1 MTHIS
6 DMMPS
11 HNCSINII
19 LHTVYKLSINVVLFC
34 HAYHTLPMI
43 NSSKP
48 ITLPSYLVH
57 PYRLPHDPHP
67 SYDAF
72 RKLFDLFTLSCH
84 SYITH
89 PNGTLNAY
97 PSLRST
103 IYHTILYSSHYPGS
117 HYPFIF
123 NICPHKSTTLTQSNC
138 I

>member
-1 MTHIS
+1 MTPSHILYNLRIYHMTHIS

-84 SYITH
+84 S
-89 PNGTLNAY
+89 
-97 PSLRST
+97 
-103 IYHTILYSSHYPGS
+103 ILYSTHYPGS
-117 HYPFIF
+117 HYPFPF
-123 NICPHKSTTLTQSNC
+123 NICPHKSLTLTQSNC
-138 I
+138 M